1 VLSWTFVCDHL
12 QVLDSDDMLESLC
25 LNNNE
30 YAWPLVNEFNTE
42 RDKERNPNL
51 PTLRQAAADMILT
64 YQRQIG
70 DVGGAL
76 EELRK
81 DLNAAQEIWELGLD
95 TKRNRII
102 RLDLLFSMGTLSFSM
117 YAFSPF
123 VPSVSCLC
131 I

>member
-1 VLSWTFVCDHL
+1 LKPPRILLGSSSSVSIIVVLFQCSDNCGIQCGTFC
-12 QVLDSDDMLESLC
+12 C
-25 LNNNE
+25 
-30 YAWPLVNEFNTE
+30 

-81 DLNAAQEIWELGLD
+81 DLNAAQEVFIP
-95 TKRNRII
+95 
-102 RLDLLFSMGTLSFSM
+102 
-117 YAFSPF
+117 A
-123 VPSVSCLC
+123 
-131 I
+131 